1 MNTIYGYAR
10 VSTVKQ
16 DLSSQVENLKRAGAV
31 KIFKDKYTGTT
42 ANRPEF
48 DKLMAKIKSG
58 DTLIVTKLDRLARNT
73 QDALNIVKKMNAEGV
88 ILRVLNI
95 GTIDNSPSG
104 RLIFTVFS
112 AFAEFERDL
121 IVSRTQEGKAWAKA
135 NNPNFHEGMPRK
147 YNQEQIDF
155 AWKLHTQDHMSY
167 SEISKKLGISKATI
181 YRRFR
186 ELKQNKKA
194 TDSTTA
200 DDSGRVYCRSEERR
214 VGKECRSRWS
224 PYH

>member
-1 MNTIYGYAR
+1 MTNTIYGYAR
-10 VSTVKQ
+10 VSTAQQ
-16 DLSSQVENLKRAGAV
+16 DYATQIEDLKRAGAT

-42 ANRPEF
+42 ADRPEF
-48 DKLMAKIKSG
+48 DKLMAKIKNG

-73 QDALNIVKKMNAEGV
+73 QDALNIVKKMNAEGA

-135 NNPNFHEGMPRK
+135 NNPNFHDGMPRK
-147 YNQEQIDF
+147 YDQEQINF

-167 SEISKKLGISKATI
+167 SEISKKLGMSKATI

-200 DDSGRVYCRSEERR
+200 DDSGRVYC
-214 VGKECRSRWS
+214 
-224 PYH
+224 

>member
-1 MNTIYGYAR
+1 MIYGYAR
-10 VSTVKQ
+10 VSTAQQ
-16 DLSSQVENLKRAGAV
+16 DYATQIADLKKAGAT

-48 DKLMAKIKSG
+48 DKLMTTIKNG

-135 NNPNFHEGMPRK
+135 NNPNFHDGMPRK
-147 YNQEQIDF
+147 YTKEQIDF
-155 AWKLHTQDHMSY
+155 AWKLHTQNHMSY

-186 ELKQNKKA
+186 ELRIQNINKKA
-194 TDSTTA
+194 DLKDDLFGIGEIDHRST
-200 DDSGRVYCRSEERR
+200 
-214 VGKECRSRWS
+214 K
-224 PYH
+224 

>member
-1 MNTIYGYAR
+1 MTNTIYGYAR
-10 VSTVKQ
+10 VSTAQQ
-16 DLSSQVENLKRAGAV
+16 DYATQIEDLKRAGAT

-42 ANRPEF
+42 ADRPEF
-48 DKLMAKIKSG
+48 DKLMAKIKNG

-135 NNPNFHEGMPRK
+135 NNPNFHDGMPRK
-147 YNQEQIDF
+147 YDQEQINF

-167 SEISKKLGISKATI
+167 SEISKKLGMSKANI

-200 DDSGRVYCRSEERR
+200 DDSGRVYC
-214 VGKECRSRWS
+214 
-224 PYH
+224 

>member
-1 MNTIYGYAR
+1 MIKRNIMTNTIYGYAR
-10 VSTVKQ
+10 VSTAQQ
-16 DLSSQVENLKRAGAV
+16 DYATQIEDLKRAGAT

-42 ANRPEF
+42 ADRPEF
-48 DKLMAKIKSG
+48 DKLMAKIKNG

-73 QDALNIVKKMNAEGV
+73 QDALNIVKKMNAEGG

-135 NNPNFHEGMPRK
+135 NNPNFHDGMPRK
-147 YNQEQIDF
+147 YDQEQINF

-167 SEISKKLGISKATI
+167 SEISKKLGMSKATI

-200 DDSGRVYCRSEERR
+200 DDSGRVYC
-214 VGKECRSRWS
+214 
-224 PYH
+224 

>member
-1 MNTIYGYAR
+1 MTNTIYGYAR
-10 VSTVKQ
+10 VSTTQQ
-16 DLSSQVENLKRAGAV
+16 DYATQVEDLKQAGAT

-48 DKLMAKIKSG
+48 DKLMAQIGSG

-73 QDALNIVKKMNAEGV
+73 QDALNIVKQLNAEGI

-121 IVSRTQEGKAWAKA
+121 IVNRTQEGKAWAKA
-135 NNPNFHEGMPRK
+135 NNPNFHDGMPRK
-147 YNQEQIDF
+147 YTSEQIDF
-155 AWKLHTQDHMSY
+155 AWKPHTQDHMSY
-167 SEISKKLGISKATI
+167 SEISRKLGMSKATI

-186 ELKQNKKA
+186 ELRDKKA
-194 TDSTTA
+194 A
-200 DDSGRVYCRSEERR
+200 PKDDFL
-214 VGKECRSRWS
+214 
-224 PYH
+224 H

>member
-1 MNTIYGYAR
+1 MIKRNIMTNTIYGYVR
-10 VSTVKQ
+10 VSTAQQ
-16 DLSSQVENLKRAGAV
+16 DYATQIEDLKRAGAT

-42 ANRPEF
+42 ADRPEF
-48 DKLMAKIKSG
+48 DKLMAKIKNG

-135 NNPNFHEGMPRK
+135 NNPNFHDGMPRK
-147 YNQEQIDF
+147 YDQEQINF

-167 SEISKKLGISKATI
+167 SEISKKLGMSKATI

-186 ELKQNKKA
+186 ELRDSPNKK
-194 TDSTTA
+194 
-200 DDSGRVYCRSEERR
+200 
-214 VGKECRSRWS
+214 SRL
-224 PYH
+224 

>member
-1 MNTIYGYAR
+1 MTNTIYGYAR
-10 VSTVKQ
+10 VSTTQQ
-16 DLSSQVENLKRAGAV
+16 DYATQVEDLKQAGAT

-48 DKLMAKIKSG
+48 DKLMAQIGSG

-73 QDALNIVKKMNAEGV
+73 QDALNIVKQLNAEGI

-121 IVSRTQEGKAWAKA
+121 IVNRTQEGKAWAKA
-135 NNPNFHEGMPRK
+135 NNPNFHDGMPRK
-147 YNQEQIDF
+147 YTSEQIDF
-155 AWKLHTQDHMSY
+155 AWKLHLSLIH
-167 SEISKKLGISKATI
+167 I
-181 YRRFR
+181 
-186 ELKQNKKA
+186 
-194 TDSTTA
+194 
-200 DDSGRVYCRSEERR
+200 
-214 VGKECRSRWS
+214 
-224 PYH
+224 

>member
-1 MNTIYGYAR
+1 MIYGYAR
-10 VSTVKQ
+10 VSTAQQ
-16 DLSSQVENLKRAGAV
+16 DYATQIDDLKRAGAT
-31 KIFKDKYTGTT
+31 KIYRDKYTGTT

-48 DKLMAKIKSG
+48 DKLMDKLQNS

-73 QDALNIVKKMNAEGV
+73 RDALSIVKQMNDEGV

-135 NNPNFHEGMPRK
+135 NNPNFHDGMPRK
-147 YNQEQIDF
+147 YGKEQIDF

-167 SEISKKLGISKATI
+167 SEISKKLGMSKATI

-186 ELKQNKKA
+186 EIRSNKK
-194 TDSTTA
+194 
-200 DDSGRVYCRSEERR
+200 
-214 VGKECRSRWS
+214 
-224 PYH
+224 

>member
-1 MNTIYGYAR
+1 MIKRNIMTNTIYGYAR
-10 VSTVKQ
+10 VSTAQQ
-16 DLSSQVENLKRAGAV
+16 DYATQIEDLKRAGAT

-42 ANRPEF
+42 ADRPEF
-48 DKLMAKIKSG
+48 DKLMAKIKNG

-88 ILRVLNI
+88 ILWVLNI

-135 NNPNFHEGMPRK
+135 NNPNFHDGMPRK
-147 YNQEQIDF
+147 YDQEQINF

-167 SEISKKLGISKATI
+167 SEISKKLGMSKATI

-186 ELKQNKKA
+186 ELR
-194 TDSTTA
+194 DSPN
-200 DDSGRVYCRSEERR
+200 R
-214 VGKECRSRWS
+214 KSRL
-224 PYH
+224 

>member
-1 MNTIYGYAR
+1 MTRLSMKGKYLQMIYGYAR
-10 VSTVKQ
+10 VSTAQQ
-16 DLSSQVENLKRAGAV
+16 DYATQIADLKKAGAT

-48 DKLMAKIKSG
+48 DKLMTTIKNG

-121 IVSRTQEGKAWAKA
+121 IVSRTQEGRAWAKA
-135 NNPNFHEGMPRK
+135 NNPNFHDGMPRK
-147 YNQEQIDF
+147 YTKEQIDF
-155 AWKLHTQDHMSY
+155 AWKLHTQNHMSY

-186 ELKQNKKA
+186 ELRIHETNKK
-194 TDSTTA
+194 
-200 DDSGRVYCRSEERR
+200 
-214 VGKECRSRWS
+214 SR
-224 PYH
+224 P

>member
-1 MNTIYGYAR
+1 MMYGYAR
-10 VSTVKQ
+10 VSTAQQ
-16 DLSSQVENLKRAGAV
+16 DYATQIDDLKRAGAT

-48 DKLMAKIKSG
+48 DTLMTTIKNG

-88 ILRVLNI
+88 ILCVLNI

-112 AFAEFERDL
+112 VFAEFERDL
-121 IVSRTQEGKAWAKA
+121 IISRTQEGKAWAKE
-135 NNPNFHEGMPRK
+135 NNPNFHDGMPRK
-147 YNQEQIDF
+147 YTKEQIDF
-155 AWKLHTQDHMSY
+155 AWKLHTQNHMSY

-186 ELKQNKKA
+186 ELRAANNTKI
-194 TDSTTA
+194 
-200 DDSGRVYCRSEERR
+200 
-214 VGKECRSRWS
+214 
-224 PYH
+224 

>member
-1 MNTIYGYAR
+1 MIYGYAR
-10 VSTVKQ
+10 VSTAQQ
-16 DLSSQVENLKRAGAV
+16 DYATQIADLKKAGAT

-48 DKLMAKIKSG
+48 DKLMTTIKNG

-88 ILRVLNI
+88 ILLVLNI

-135 NNPNFHEGMPRK
+135 NNPNFHDGMPRK
-147 YNQEQIDF
+147 YTKEQIDF
-155 AWKLHTQDHMSY
+155 AWKLHTQNHMSY

-186 ELKQNKKA
+186 ELRIQNINKK
-194 TDSTTA
+194 
-200 DDSGRVYCRSEERR
+200 
-214 VGKECRSRWS
+214 SR
-224 PYH
+224 P

>member
-1 MNTIYGYAR
+1 MIYGYAR
-10 VSTVKQ
+10 VSTAQQ
-16 DLSSQVENLKRAGAV
+16 DYATQIYDLKRAGAT
-31 KIFKDKYTGTT
+31 KIYKDKYTGTT

-48 DKLMAKIKSG
+48 DKLMDKLQNG

-73 QDALNIVKKMNAEGV
+73 QDALSIVKQMNDEGV

-135 NNPNFHEGMPRK
+135 NNPNFHDGMPRK
-147 YNQEQIDF
+147 YDQEQINF

-167 SEISKKLGISKATI
+167 SEISKKLGMSKATI

-186 ELKQNKKA
+186 ELRDSPNKK
-194 TDSTTA
+194 
-200 DDSGRVYCRSEERR
+200 
-214 VGKECRSRWS
+214 SRL
-224 PYH
+224 

>member
-1 MNTIYGYAR
+1 MIKRNIMTNTIYGYAR
-10 VSTVKQ
+10 VSTVQQ
-16 DLSSQVENLKRAGAV
+16 DYATQIEDLKRAGAT

-42 ANRPEF
+42 ADRPEF
-48 DKLMAKIKSG
+48 DKLMAKIKNG

-135 NNPNFHEGMPRK
+135 NNPNFHDGMPRK
-147 YNQEQIDF
+147 YDQEQINF

-167 SEISKKLGISKATI
+167 SEISKKLGMSKATI

-200 DDSGRVYCRSEERR
+200 DDSGRVYC
-214 VGKECRSRWS
+214 
-224 PYH
+224 

>member
-1 MNTIYGYAR
+1 MTNTIYGYAR
-10 VSTVKQ
+10 VSTAQQ
-16 DLSSQVENLKRAGAV
+16 DYATQIEDLKRAGAT

-42 ANRPEF
+42 ADRPEF
-48 DKLMAKIKSG
+48 DKLMAKIKNG

-88 ILRVLNI
+88 ILWVLNI

-135 NNPNFHEGMPRK
+135 NNPNFHDGMPRK
-147 YNQEQIDF
+147 YDQEQINF

-167 SEISKKLGISKATI
+167 SEISKKLGMSKATI

-186 ELKQNKKA
+186 ELRDTPNRK
-194 TDSTTA
+194 
-200 DDSGRVYCRSEERR
+200 
-214 VGKECRSRWS
+214 SRL
-224 PYH
+224 

>member
-1 MNTIYGYAR
+1 MANIIYGYAR

-16 DLSSQVENLKRAGAV
+16 DLSSQVNDLKDAGAT
-31 KIFKDKYTGTT
+31 IIYRDKFTGTT
-42 ANRPEF
+42 ADRPEF
-48 DKLMAKIKSG
+48 DKLMNKIDSG

-73 QDALNIVKKMNAEGV
+73 QDALSIVKQMNDEGV

-104 RLIFTVFS
+104 RLIYTVFS

-135 NNPNFHEGMPRK
+135 NNPNFRDGMPRK
-147 YNQEQIDF
+147 YGKEQIDF

-167 SEISKKLGISKATI
+167 SEISKKLGMSKATI

-186 ELKQNKKA
+186 EIRDKQALEK
-194 TDSTTA
+194 
-200 DDSGRVYCRSEERR
+200 
-214 VGKECRSRWS
+214 
-224 PYH
+224 

>member
-167 SEISKKLGISKATI
+167 SEITKK
-181 YRRFR
+181 
-186 ELKQNKKA
+186 
-194 TDSTTA
+194 
-200 DDSGRVYCRSEERR
+200 
-214 VGKECRSRWS
+214 
-224 PYH
+224 

>member
-1 MNTIYGYAR
+1 MTNTIYGYAR
-10 VSTVKQ
+10 VSTVQQ
-16 DLSSQVENLKRAGAV
+16 DYATQIEDLKRAGAT

-42 ANRPEF
+42 ADRPEF
-48 DKLMAKIKSG
+48 DKLMAKIKNG

-135 NNPNFHEGMPRK
+135 NNPNFHDGMPRK
-147 YNQEQIDF
+147 YDQEQINF

-167 SEISKKLGISKATI
+167 SEISKKLGMSKATI

-186 ELKQNKKA
+186 ELRDSPNKK
-194 TDSTTA
+194 
-200 DDSGRVYCRSEERR
+200 
-214 VGKECRSRWS
+214 SRL
-224 PYH
+224 

>member
-1 MNTIYGYAR
+1 MIKRNIMTNTIYGYAR
-10 VSTVKQ
+10 VSTAQQ
-16 DLSSQVENLKRAGAV
+16 DYTTQIEDLKRAGAT

-42 ANRPEF
+42 ADRPEF
-48 DKLMAKIKSG
+48 DKLMAKIKNG

-135 NNPNFHEGMPRK
+135 NNPNFHDGMPRK
-147 YNQEQIDF
+147 YGKEQINF

-186 ELKQNKKA
+186 ELR
-194 TDSTTA
+194 DSPN
-200 DDSGRVYCRSEERR
+200 R
-214 VGKECRSRWS
+214 KSRL
-224 PYH
+224 

>member
-1 MNTIYGYAR
+1 MTNTIYGYAR
-10 VSTVKQ
+10 VSTVQQ
-16 DLSSQVENLKRAGAV
+16 DYATQIEDLKRAGAT

-42 ANRPEF
+42 ADRPEF
-48 DKLMAKIKSG
+48 DKLMAKIKNG

-73 QDALNIVKKMNAEGV
+73 QDALNIVKKMNAEGI

-121 IVSRTQEGKAWAKA
+121 IVSRIQEGKAWAKA
-135 NNPNFHEGMPRK
+135 NNPNFHDGMPRK
-147 YNQEQIDF
+147 YDQEQINF

-167 SEISKKLGISKATI
+167 SEISKKLGMSKATI

-186 ELKQNKKA
+186 ELRDSPNKK
-194 TDSTTA
+194 
-200 DDSGRVYCRSEERR
+200 
-214 VGKECRSRWS
+214 SRL
-224 PYH
+224 

>member
-1 MNTIYGYAR
+1 MTNTIYGYAR
-10 VSTVKQ
+10 VSTAQQ
-16 DLSSQVENLKRAGAV
+16 DYATQIEDLKRAGAT

-42 ANRPEF
+42 ADRPEF
-48 DKLMAKIKSG
+48 DKLMAKIKNG

-135 NNPNFHEGMPRK
+135 NNPNFHDGMPRK
-147 YNQEQIDF
+147 YDQEQINF

-167 SEISKKLGISKATI
+167 SEISKKLGMSKATI

-200 DDSGRVYCRSEERR
+200 DDFNYAYCR
-214 VGKECRSRWS
+214 
-224 PYH
+224 

>member
-1 MNTIYGYAR
+1 MIKRNIMTNTIYGYAR
-10 VSTVKQ
+10 VSTAQQ
-16 DLSSQVENLKRAGAV
+16 DYATQIEDLKRAGAT

-42 ANRPEF
+42 ADRPEF
-48 DKLMAKIKSG
+48 DKLMAKIKNG

-135 NNPNFHEGMPRK
+135 NNPNFHDGMPRK
-147 YNQEQIDF
+147 YDQEQINF

-167 SEISKKLGISKATI
+167 SEISKKLGMSKATI
-181 YRRFR
+181 YRRFHEIR
-186 ELKQNKKA
+186 ADKK
-194 TDSTTA
+194 
-200 DDSGRVYCRSEERR
+200 
-214 VGKECRSRWS
+214 
-224 PYH
+224 

>member
-1 MNTIYGYAR
+1 MIKRNIMTNTIYGYAR
-10 VSTVKQ
+10 VSTVQQ
-16 DLSSQVENLKRAGAV
+16 DYATQIEDLKRAGAT

-42 ANRPEF
+42 ADRPEF
-48 DKLMAKIKSG
+48 DKLMAKIKNG

-73 QDALNIVKKMNAEGV
+73 QDALNIVKKMNAEGG

-135 NNPNFHEGMPRK
+135 NNPNFHDGMPRK
-147 YNQEQIDF
+147 YDQEQINF

-167 SEISKKLGISKATI
+167 SEISKKLGMSKATI

-200 DDSGRVYCRSEERR
+200 DDSGRVYC
-214 VGKECRSRWS
+214 
-224 PYH
+224 

>member
-1 MNTIYGYAR
+1 MTNTIYGYAR
-10 VSTVKQ
+10 VSTAQQ
-16 DLSSQVENLKRAGAV
+16 DYATQIEDLKRAGAT

-42 ANRPEF
+42 ADRPEF
-48 DKLMAKIKSG
+48 DKLMAKIKNG

-88 ILRVLNI
+88 ILWVLNI

-121 IVSRTQEGKAWAKA
+121 IISRTQEGKAWAKA
-135 NNPNFHEGMPRK
+135 NNPNFHDGMPRK
-147 YNQEQIDF
+147 YDQEQINF

-167 SEISKKLGISKATI
+167 SEISKKLGMSKATI

-186 ELKQNKKA
+186 ELR
-194 TDSTTA
+194 DSPN
-200 DDSGRVYCRSEERR
+200 R
-214 VGKECRSRWS
+214 KSRL
-224 PYH
+224 

>member
-1 MNTIYGYAR
+1 MIKRNIMTNTIYGYAR
-10 VSTVKQ
+10 VSTAQQ
-16 DLSSQVENLKRAGAV
+16 DYATQIEDLKRAGAT

-42 ANRPEF
+42 ADRPEF
-48 DKLMAKIKSG
+48 DKLMAKIKNG

-135 NNPNFHEGMPRK
+135 NNPNFHDGMPRE
-147 YNQEQIDF
+147 YDQEQINF

-167 SEISKKLGISKATI
+167 SEISKKLGMSKATI

-200 DDSGRVYCRSEERR
+200 DDSGRVYC
-214 VGKECRSRWS
+214 
-224 PYH
+224 

>member
-1 MNTIYGYAR
+1 MIKRNIMTNTIYGYAR
-10 VSTVKQ
+10 VSTAQQ
-16 DLSSQVENLKRAGAV
+16 DYATQIEDLKRAGAT

-42 ANRPEF
+42 ADRPEF
-48 DKLMAKIKSG
+48 DKLMAKIKNG

-73 QDALNIVKKMNAEGV
+73 QDALNIVKKMNAEGI

-135 NNPNFHEGMPRK
+135 NNPNFHDGMPRK
-147 YNQEQIDF
+147 YDQEQINF

-167 SEISKKLGISKATI
+167 SEISKKLGMSKATI

-186 ELKQNKKA
+186 ELRDSPNKK
-194 TDSTTA
+194 
-200 DDSGRVYCRSEERR
+200 
-214 VGKECRSRWS
+214 SRL
-224 PYH
+224 

>member
-1 MNTIYGYAR
+1 MTNTIYGYVR
-10 VSTVKQ
+10 VSTAQQ
-16 DLSSQVENLKRAGAV
+16 DYATQIEDLKRAGAT

-42 ANRPEF
+42 ADRPEF
-48 DKLMAKIKSG
+48 DKLMAKIKNG

-88 ILRVLNI
+88 ILWVLNI

-135 NNPNFHEGMPRK
+135 NNPNFHDGMPRK
-147 YNQEQIDF
+147 YDQEQINF

-167 SEISKKLGISKATI
+167 SEISKKLGMSKATI

-186 ELKQNKKA
+186 ELR
-194 TDSTTA
+194 DSPN
-200 DDSGRVYCRSEERR
+200 R
-214 VGKECRSRWS
+214 KSRL
-224 PYH
+224 

>member
-1 MNTIYGYAR
+1 MIKRNIMSNTIYGYAR
-10 VSTVKQ
+10 VSTAQQ
-16 DLSSQVENLKRAGAV
+16 DYATQIEDLKRAGAT

-42 ANRPEF
+42 ADRPEF
-48 DKLMAKIKSG
+48 DKLMAKIKNG

-88 ILRVLNI
+88 ILWVLNI

-135 NNPNFHEGMPRK
+135 NNPNFHDGMPRK
-147 YNQEQIDF
+147 YDQEQINF

-167 SEISKKLGISKATI
+167 SEISKKLGMSKATI

-186 ELKQNKKA
+186 ELR
-194 TDSTTA
+194 DSPN
-200 DDSGRVYCRSEERR
+200 R
-214 VGKECRSRWS
+214 KSRL
-224 PYH
+224 

>member
-1 MNTIYGYAR
+1 MKGKYLQMIYGYAR
-10 VSTVKQ
+10 VSTAQQ
-16 DLSSQVENLKRAGAV
+16 DYATQIADLKKAGAT

-48 DKLMAKIKSG
+48 DKLMTTIKNG

-135 NNPNFHEGMPRK
+135 NNPNFHDGMPRK
-147 YNQEQIDF
+147 YTKEQIDF
-155 AWKLHTQDHMSY
+155 AWKLHTQNHMSY

-181 YRRFR
+181 YRRFKEIR
-186 ELKQNKKA
+186 ANKI
-194 TDSTTA
+194 S
-200 DDSGRVYCRSEERR
+200 Y
-214 VGKECRSRWS
+214 
-224 PYH
+224 

>member
-135 NNPNFHEGMPRK
+135 INPNFHVGMPRK

-200 DDSGRVYCRSEERR
+200 DDSGRVYC
-214 VGKECRSRWS
+214 
-224 PYH
+224 

>member
-1 MNTIYGYAR
+1 MTNTIYGYAR
-10 VSTVKQ
+10 VSTAQQ
-16 DLSSQVENLKRAGAV
+16 DYATQIEDLKRAGAT

-42 ANRPEF
+42 ADRPEF
-48 DKLMAKIKSG
+48 DKLMAKIKND

-73 QDALNIVKKMNAEGV
+73 QDALNIVKKMNAEGI

-135 NNPNFHEGMPRK
+135 NNPNFHDGMPRK
-147 YNQEQIDF
+147 YDQEQINF

-167 SEISKKLGISKATI
+167 SEISKKLGMSKATI

-186 ELKQNKKA
+186 ELRDSPNKKN
-194 TDSTTA
+194 
-200 DDSGRVYCRSEERR
+200 RL
-214 VGKECRSRWS
+214 
-224 PYH
+224 

>member
-1 MNTIYGYAR
+1 MTNTIYGYAR
-10 VSTVKQ
+10 VSTVQQ
-16 DLSSQVENLKRAGAV
+16 DYATQIEDLKRAGAT

-42 ANRPEF
+42 ADRPEF
-48 DKLMAKIKSG
+48 DKLMAKIKNG

-135 NNPNFHEGMPRK
+135 NNPNFHDGMPRK
-147 YNQEQIDF
+147 YDQEQINF

-186 ELKQNKKA
+186 ELR
-194 TDSTTA
+194 DSPN
-200 DDSGRVYCRSEERR
+200 R
-214 VGKECRSRWS
+214 KSRL
-224 PYH
+224 

>member
-73 QDALNIVKKMNAEGV
+73 QDALNIVKKMKAEGV

-181 YRRFR
+181 YRRLR
-186 ELKQNKKA
+186 ELRG
-194 TDSTTA
+194 DSA
-200 DDSGRVYCRSEERR
+200 
-214 VGKECRSRWS
+214 
-224 PYH
+224 

>member
-1 MNTIYGYAR
+1 MTNTIYGYAR
-10 VSTVKQ
+10 VSTAQQ
-16 DLSSQVENLKRAGAV
+16 DYATQIEDLKRAGAT

-42 ANRPEF
+42 ADRPEF
-48 DKLMAKIKSG
+48 DKLMAKIKNG

-73 QDALNIVKKMNAEGV
+73 QDALNIVKKMNAEGG

-135 NNPNFHEGMPRK
+135 NNPNFHDGMPRK
-147 YNQEQIDF
+147 YDQEQINF

-167 SEISKKLGISKATI
+167 SEISKKLGMSKATI

-200 DDSGRVYCRSEERR
+200 DDSGRVYC
-214 VGKECRSRWS
+214 
-224 PYH
+224 